1 LEIPL
6 IGFDL
11 RRWGMA
17 QEIGLL
23 SVFDSGRLK
32 ERPSLWL
39 SLLKW
44 LLLIPRLI
52 ILLLLGLAFM
62 VTNTL
67 SYLAVLFT
75 AKFPQDKFDFT
86 AGFAHWT
93 WRVGFYSLEEFIYRN
108 WSNIDWGSALELYHS
123 NKHSGRRFPAGAW
136 TIDFLARD
144 RDTND
149 LVIIQ
154 LKRGD
159 TSDSTVGQLLRYAS
173 WVREKVAAESQ
184 NVRGIIIT
192 KKADAALEYAVKNLA
207 FVEVKTYDVDFH
219 LRLKPFK
226 ALTPPESIAQS
237 VEKQVPEVK

>member
-1 LEIPL
+1 
-6 IGFDL
+6 
-11 RRWGMA
+11 MA
-17 QEIGLL
+17 QETGLL

-32 ERPSLWL
+32 ERPSLGL

-44 LLLIPRLI
+44 LLLTPRLVF
-52 ILLLLGLAFM
+52 LTLLGLAFM
-62 VTNTL
+62 VTNIL
-67 SYLAVLFT
+67 SYFAILFT
-75 AKFPQDKFDFT
+75 AKFPQDKFDFNR
-86 AGFAHWT
+86 GFAHCT

-108 WSNIDWGSALELYHS
+108 WSNIDWGSALELYQS
-123 NKHSGRRFPAGAW
+123 DKRGGRRFPAGAW

-154 LKRGD
+154 LRRGD
-159 TSDSTVGQLLRYAS
+159 TSDSTVGELLRYAS

-207 FVEVKTYDVDFH
+207 FVEVKTYEVDFH
-219 LRLKPFK
+219 LRLKTFK
-226 ALTPPESIAQS
+226 ALTPPESVAES
-237 VEKQVPEVK
+237 VAKQAPEAR

>member
-1 LEIPL
+1 
-6 IGFDL
+6 
-11 RRWGMA
+11 MA

-32 ERPSLWL
+32 EPPSLWL

-44 LLLIPRLI
+44 LLLTPRLV
-52 ILLLLGLAFM
+52 LLVLLGLALL
-62 VTNTL
+62 VSNVL

-75 AKFPQDKFDFT
+75 ARFPQDKFDFA
-86 AGFAHWT
+86 AGAAHCT

-108 WSNIDWGSALELYHS
+108 WSNIDWGSALELYQTD
-123 NKHSGRRFPAGAW
+123 KHGGRRFPAGSW

-159 TSDSTVGQLLRYAS
+159 TSDSAVGELLRYAS
-173 WVREKVAAESQ
+173 WVREKIASESQ
-184 NVRGIIIT
+184 HVRGIIIA
-192 KKADAALEYAVKNLA
+192 KKVDAALQYAVKNLA
-207 FVEVKTYDVDFH
+207 FVEVKTYEVDFH
-219 LRLKPFK
+219 LSLKTSK
-226 ALTPPESIAQS
+226 AVTPPENAVEP
-237 VEKQVPEVK
+237 VEKQAPKAH

>member
-1 LEIPL
+1 MQ
-6 IGFDL
+6 L

-32 ERPSLWL
+32 ERPSFWL
-39 SLLKW
+39 SLLRV
-44 LLLIPRLI
+44 LLLTPRLVV
-52 ILLLLGLAFM
+52 LVLLGLVFTVA
-62 VTNTL
+62 NIL
-67 SYLAVLFT
+67 SYFAVLFT
-75 AKFPQDKFDFT
+75 AKFPQRKFDFN
-86 AGFAHWT
+86 ARVAHWT

-108 WSNIDWGSALELYHS
+108 WSSIDWGSALELHQTD
-123 NKHSGRRFPAGAW
+123 KHGGWRFPAGAW

-192 KKADAALEYAVKNLA
+192 KKTDAALEYAVKNLA
-207 FVEVKTYDVDFH
+207 FVEVKTYEVDFH
-219 LRLKPFK
+219 LRLTPIKT
-226 ALTPPESIAQS
+226 LTPPESVAAS
-237 VEKQVPEVK
+237 VEKHATEAR

>member
-1 LEIPL
+1 
-6 IGFDL
+6 
-11 RRWGMA
+11 MA

-44 LLLIPRLI
+44 LLLAPRLV
-52 ILLLLGLAFM
+52 LLVLLGLVFIA
-62 VTNTL
+62 TNIL

-86 AGFAHWT
+86 AGVAHWT

-108 WSNIDWGSALELYHS
+108 WSNIDWGSALELYQTDRHG
-123 NKHSGRRFPAGAW
+123 GRRFPAGAW

-159 TSDSTVGQLLRYAS
+159 TSDSTVGEFLRYAS

-192 KKADAALEYAVKNLA
+192 KKADAALEYAVKNLT
-207 FVEVKTYDVDFH
+207 FVEVKTYEVDFQ
-219 LRLKPFK
+219 LRLKTFK
-226 ALTPPESIAQS
+226 ALTPPESVVEFAKKQAPEAQ
-237 VEKQVPEVK
+237 

>member
-1 LEIPL
+1 
-6 IGFDL
+6 
-11 RRWGMA
+11 MV

-32 ERPSLWL
+32 EQPSLWL
-39 SLLKW
+39 LLLKW
-44 LLLIPRLI
+44 LLLTPRLAF
-52 ILLLLGLAFM
+52 LALLGLAFI
-62 VTNTL
+62 VTNIL
-67 SYLAVLFT
+67 SYIAVLFT
-75 AKFPQDKFDFT
+75 AKFPQDKFDFS
-86 AGFAHWT
+86 AGVGHWT

-108 WSNIDWGSALELYHS
+108 WSNIDWGLALELYQTD
-123 NKHSGRRFPAGAW
+123 KHGGRRFPAGAW

-159 TSDSTVGQLLRYAS
+159 SSDSTVGQLLRYAS

-184 NVRGIIIT
+184 NVRGIIVT

-207 FVEVKTYDVDFH
+207 FVEVRTYEVDFH
-219 LRLKPFK
+219 LRLKSSK
-226 ALTPPESIAQS
+226 ALTPPESVAKS
-237 VEKQVPEVK
+237 VEKQAPEAQ

>member
-1 LEIPL
+1 
-6 IGFDL
+6 
-11 RRWGMA
+11 MS

-44 LLLIPRLI
+44 LLLTPRLVA
-52 ILLLLGLAFM
+52 LTLLGLALI
-62 VTNTL
+62 VTNIL

-86 AGFAHWT
+86 AGVAHST
-93 WRVGFYSLEEFIYRN
+93 WRLGFYSLEEFIYRN
-108 WSNIDWGSALELYHS
+108 WSNIDWGAALELYQTDRYA
-123 NKHSGRRFPAGAW
+123 GRRFPAGAW

-154 LKRGD
+154 LRRGD
-159 TSDSTVGQLLRYAS
+159 TSDSAVGQLLRYAS

-207 FVEVKTYDVDFH
+207 FVEVKTYEVDFQ
-219 LRLKPFK
+219 LRLKPSK
-226 ALTPPESIAQS
+226 TLTPPEGVAESTK
-237 VEKQVPEVK
+237 KQAPEVQ

>member
-1 LEIPL
+1 
-6 IGFDL
+6 
-11 RRWGMA
+11 MV

-32 ERPSLWL
+32 EQPSLWL
-39 SLLKW
+39 LLLKW
-44 LLLIPRLI
+44 LLLTPRLAF
-52 ILLLLGLAFM
+52 LALLGLAFI
-62 VTNTL
+62 VTNIL
-67 SYLAVLFT
+67 SYIAVLFT
-75 AKFPQDKFDFT
+75 AKFPQDKFDFS
-86 AGFAHWT
+86 AGVGHWT

-108 WSNIDWGSALELYHS
+108 WSNIDWGLALELYQTD
-123 NKHSGRRFPAGAW
+123 KHGGRRFPAGAW

-159 TSDSTVGQLLRYAS
+159 SSDSTVGQLLRYAS

-184 NVRGIIIT
+184 NVRGIIVT

-207 FVEVKTYDVDFH
+207 FVEVRTYEVDFH
-219 LRLKPFK
+219 LRLKSSK
-226 ALTPPESIAQS
+226 ALTPPESIAKS
-237 VEKQVPEVK
+237 VEKQAPEAQ

>member
-1 LEIPL
+1 
-6 IGFDL
+6 
-11 RRWGMA
+11 MS

-44 LLLIPRLI
+44 LLLTPRLVV
-52 ILLLLGLAFM
+52 LTLLGLVFIVA
-62 VTNTL
+62 NIL
-67 SYLAVLFT
+67 SYLAVLLT

-108 WSNIDWGSALELYHS
+108 WSNIDWGSALELYQTD
-123 NKHSGRRFPAGAW
+123 KHGGRRFPAGAW

-159 TSDSTVGQLLRYAS
+159 TSDSAVGQLLRYAS

-184 NVRGIIIT
+184 NVRGIIIA

-207 FVEVKTYDVDFH
+207 FVEVKTYEVDFH
-219 LRLKPFK
+219 LRLRPFK
-226 ALTPPESIAQS
+226 ALTPPEGVAES
-237 VEKQVPEVK
+237 VAKQVPEAH

>member
-1 LEIPL
+1 
-6 IGFDL
+6 
-11 RRWGMA
+11 MA

-32 ERPSLWL
+32 EPPSLWL

-44 LLLIPRLI
+44 LLLTPRLVA
-52 ILLLLGLAFM
+52 LTLLGLVFIVA
-62 VTNTL
+62 NIL
-67 SYLAVLFT
+67 SYLAVLLT

-108 WSNIDWGSALELYHS
+108 WSSIDWGSALELYQTD
-123 NKHSGRRFPAGAW
+123 KHGGRRFPAGAW

-159 TSDSTVGQLLRYAS
+159 SSDSTVGQLLRYAS

-184 NVRGIIIT
+184 NVRGIIVT

-207 FVEVKTYDVDFH
+207 FVEVKTYEVDFQ

-226 ALTPPESIAQS
+226 VFTSPESVAEP
-237 VEKQVPEVK
+237 VEKQAPETP

>member
-1 LEIPL
+1 
-6 IGFDL
+6 
-11 RRWGMA
+11 MS

-44 LLLIPRLI
+44 LLLTPRLVA
-52 ILLLLGLAFM
+52 LTLLGLVFI
-62 VTNTL
+62 VTNIL
-67 SYLAVLFT
+67 SYLAVLLT

-108 WSNIDWGSALELYHS
+108 WSNIDWGSALELYQTD
-123 NKHSGRRFPAGAW
+123 KHGGRRFPAGAW

-144 RDTND
+144 RGTND

-159 TSDSTVGQLLRYAS
+159 TSDSAVGQLLRYAS
-173 WVREKVAAESQ
+173 WIREKVAAESQ

-207 FVEVKTYDVDFH
+207 FVEVKTYEVDFH

-226 ALTPPESIAQS
+226 ALTPPEGVAES
-237 VEKQVPEVK
+237 VAKQAPKAH